1 MEIMKYLDGKNN
13 NMRFPDIFNLKIKAF
28 GLDIS
33 DLALKLVQ
41 LDKKGK
47 SLNIRCFNEIALPEG
62 IIKRGV
68 ILQPEELVKKLKEL
82 VKKTRGLNA
91 KYVVLSLPEER
102 SFLQV
107 ISMPKM
113 TEEETKNAVRYEA
126 ENYIPFSIDKI
137 YLDSQTI
144 SYQEKTQEV
153 LLAAL
158 PIATV
163 DPYLEVLNQAGLEPL
178 VLETESQAIA
188 RSLMKGCKCV
198 SPCLIMDIGA
208 IRTTLIIIS
217 GNAPR
222 FSASIPLSANLF
234 TGAIAKTLKI
244 DMKKAEQLKRTCGL
258 KNQNQK
264 EKEVFDALI
273 PILTDLMEQTKK
285 HIEYY
290 HDYAVSKNFS
300 EKDITIKRIIVC
312 GGGGNLLLID
322 KFLQKDFGLPVEIGN
337 PLINIDFHKD
347 LIPKDQLLRFA
358 VAMGLAI
365 RGLKEND

>member
-1 MEIMKYLDGKNN
+1 MEITKYLDGKNN
-13 NMRFPDIFNLKIKAF
+13 NMRFPDIFNLELRAF

-47 SLNIRCFNEIALPEG
+47 SLDIRCFNEIALPEG
-62 IIKRGV
+62 IIKRGA

-82 VKKTRGLNA
+82 VKKTRGLNT

-113 TEEETKNAVRYEA
+113 TAEETKNAVRYEA

-158 PIATV
+158 PITTV

-244 DMKKAEQLKRTCGL
+244 DIKKAEQLKRTCGL

-273 PILTDLMEQTKK
+273 PVLTDLMEQTKK

-347 LIPKDQLLRFA
+347 LIPKGQLLSFA
-358 VAMGLAI
+358 VAIGLAI
-365 RGLKEND
+365 RGLKEDD